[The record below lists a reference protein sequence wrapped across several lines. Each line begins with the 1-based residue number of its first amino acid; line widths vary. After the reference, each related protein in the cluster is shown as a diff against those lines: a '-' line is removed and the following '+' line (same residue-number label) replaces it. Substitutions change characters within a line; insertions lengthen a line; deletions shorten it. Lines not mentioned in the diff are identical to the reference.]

1 MAVEDEILPF
11 PNLRVA
17 QYNFTLSNPRLVHLH
32 EEGAANLLK
41 AIEADEMAPYLKLL
55 LSQSQSVIPQ
65 TLVSGAEALVK
76 RLEDKNKAELEVL
89 EQKLKEA
96 EETEGETEIS
106 EALRAKASYLTKI
119 GEKDAAVAAQNL
131 ASSKTPGVGARID
144 ISITLVRIGFFFND
158 YKLIESNITAAEKLI
173 EEGGDWDRLNRLKV
187 YRALNF
193 ISLRDFKKAGEL
205 LVDSLST
212 FTATELIDYNDFV
225 GLAIIINTLVQ
236 KRVDLKKKIIS
247 SPEVS
252 QLILDI
258 PLLGDFLISLY
269 NCHYAKF
276 FVSLASVEQEYL
288 LTSRLLSPH
297 ARYYVREIRILAYSQ
312 ILESYRSLTL
322 QSLSSSFGVSI
333 DFIDRDLSRFIS
345 SGRLNCTIDRVH
357 GIVETNRPSTKNA
370 QYDTLVRQG
379 DVLLNSIQR
388 LSRVLY

>member
-1 MAVEDEILPF
+1 MAGEDEILPI
-11 PNLRVA
+11 PNLKVA
-17 QYNFTLSNPRLVHLH
+17 QYTFTLSNPKLVHLH
-32 EEGAANLLK
+32 DEAATNLLV
-41 AIEADEMAPYLKLL
+41 AIEADDMAPYLKLL
-55 LSQSQSVIPQ
+55 LSQSPSIIPQ
-65 TLVSGAEALVK
+65 RLTSNARDLVEKLSG
-76 RLEDKNKAELEVL
+76 RNKAELEAL
-89 EQKLKEA
+89 EQKLKDA

-106 EALRAKASYLTKI
+106 DALRAKASYLTKI
-119 GEKDAAVAAQNL
+119 GEKDAAAAAQTL

-144 ISITLVRIGFFFND
+144 ITLTLVRIGFFFND
-158 YKLIESNITAAEKLI
+158 YKLIEPNIAAAEKLI
-173 EEGGDWDRLNRLKV
+173 EKGGDWDRLNRLKV
-187 YRALNF
+187 YRALKF

-225 GLAIIINTLVQ
+225 GLAIIVNTLVQ

-247 SPEVS
+247 SPEVT
-252 QLILDI
+252 QVVLDV
-258 PLLGDFLISLY
+258 PLLGDFLMSLY

-276 FVSLASVEQEYL
+276 FAALASVEQELL

-297 ARYYVREIRILAYSQ
+297 ARYYVREVRILAYSQ

-322 QSLSSSFGVSI
+322 QSLSLSFGVSI
-333 DFIDRDLSRFIS
+333 DFIDRDLSHFIS

-357 GIVETNRPSTKNA
+357 GIVETNRPSAKNA